1 VNGRSRVPAATAEV
15 QPRRRSRRDTELTF
29 LRLVP
34 RDSVVHHLWAGTKL
48 LVAAVLALMVSISP
62 TWAMLAVAGSVVAFG
77 LLCGRIPLGAVPRLP
92 RWFYYALLIG
102 AVLSM
107 WSGTHPI
114 VQVGPIDLSL
124 GWLEEWARFTVL
136 AIVLIVS
143 GALIGWTT
151 PLGDVAPAL
160 RTLFTPLRWVRLP
173 VDEWVI
179 AIALAIRCLPLLI
192 DEIRTLSAA
201 RRLRAHEPAGVREKP
216 DKTVRELIMETHD
229 LLATAIVTS
238 ILRARDLA
246 EAMMARGGLGG
257 SVSAGRRR
265 PGVLDVCVLVAAG
278 ALGVVSLAVLHL

>member
-1 VNGRSRVPAATAEV
+1 MTAATTRTRTRR
-15 QPRRRSRRDTELTF
+15 PRRDAELTF

-62 TWAMLAVAGSVVAFG
+62 TWPMLGVAAGVVTLG
-77 LLCGRIPLGAVPRLP
+77 LLCGRIPLGAFPRLP
-92 RWFYYALLIG
+92 RWFYFALLIG
-102 AVLSM
+102 AGLNL
-107 WSGTHPI
+107 WSGIHPL
-114 VQVGPIDLSL
+114 VHVGPIDLSL
-124 GWLEEWARFTVL
+124 GGLEEWTRFTVL
-136 AIVLIVS
+136 AVVLVVS

-160 RTLFTPLRWVRLP
+160 RRLFTPLRWLRLP

-201 RRLRAHEPAGVREKP
+201 RRLRVHEPGGVRDKPEK
-216 DKTVRELIMETHD
+216 TIRELIQETHD

-238 ILRARDLA
+238 IRRARDLA
-246 EAMMARGGLGG
+246 EAMIARGGLGG
-257 SVSAGRRR
+257 SVSAGRQGL
-265 PGVLDVCVLVAAG
+265 GVLDVFVLVATA
-278 ALGVVSLAVLHL
+278 ALCVVSLAVLHL

>member
-1 VNGRSRVPAATAEV
+1 VNGVGRGRVLSAEGP
-15 QPRRRSRRDTELTF
+15 PRPRARRQAELTF

-48 LVAAVLALMVSISP
+48 LVAALLALMVSISP
-62 TWAMLAVAGSVVAFG
+62 TWPMLAVAAGVVLFG
-77 LLCGRIPLGAVPRLP
+77 LLCGRIPLGAFPRLP
-92 RWFYYALLIG
+92 RWFYNALLIG
-102 AVLSM
+102 AGLNL
-107 WSGTHPI
+107 WSGAHPI
-114 VQVGPIDLSL
+114 VHVGPVDLSL
-124 GWLEEWARFTVL
+124 GGLEEWTRFTVL

-160 RTLFTPLRWVRLP
+160 RTLFTPLRWLRLP

-179 AIALAIRCLPLLI
+179 AIALAIRCLPMLI
-192 DEIRTLSAA
+192 DEIRTLNAA
-201 RRLRAHEPAGVREKP
+201 RRLRAHEPGGVREKP
-216 DKTVRELIMETHD
+216 DKTVRQLIMETHD

-238 ILRARDLA
+238 IRRARDLA

-265 PGVLDVCVLVAAG
+265 PGVLDVIVLAA
-278 ALGVVSLAVLHL
+278 ATTLCVVSLAVLHL